1 MWSSKLFSIQY
12 SSFFK
17 TPINFKST
25 LQNSFSHDLIFIQNI
40 FIIVENYLITFTKDR
55 LPFYSWKINTLITR
69 YNHGACHTFT
79 RSSVWQKE
87 KRQVNKS
94 DFSRSARPTGLLS
107 LSWKRMQ
114 DDTRNR
120 LVSRQNSYPP
130 ERCERFCEHS
140 SSSLSTRR
148 IIRSIDIDSIRI
160 SNNCTISISTRLRSK
175 LGEGMAGIKCM
186 EKKRFRV

>member
-1 MWSSKLFSIQY
+1 MKI
-12 SSFFK
+12 
-17 TPINFKST
+17 
-25 LQNSFSHDLIFIQNI
+25 D
-40 FIIVENYLITFTKDR
+40 YLITFTKDR
-55 LPFYSWKINTLITR
+55 LPFYPWKINTLITW
-69 YNHGACHTFT
+69 YNHDACHTFT
-79 RSSVWQKE
+79 RSSVWQRE

-140 SSSLSTRR
+140 SSSLSLRVELFDP
-148 IIRSIDIDSIRI
+148 RSISILFTMYLEQLYNLDFYSAWDRN
-160 SNNCTISISTRLRSK
+160 SAWP
-175 LGEGMAGIKCM
+175 G
-186 EKKRFRV
+186 